1 MLRRKKA
8 CHKILI
14 ISDPNYNGTKK
25 VEDSIFIIRE
35 DKEHILRM
43 ISICLEEQ
51 IHQLLQEWLLNLPVE
66 GFGKNLPGIVT
77 EIEDIRKQ
85 ILTDENNQHT
95 TDASALRGAAN
106 KSIVPSNVKEY
117 LLG

>member
-1 MLRRKKA
+1 MLRREKA

-14 ISDPNYNGTKK
+14 ISDPNHNETKK
-25 VEDSIFIIRE
+25 VEDCIFIIRE

-51 IHQLLQEWLLNLPVE
+51 IHQILQDWLLNLQVE
-66 GFGKNLPGIVT
+66 GFGKHLPGIVT
-77 EIEDIRKQ
+77 EIKDICKQ
-85 ILTDENNQHT
+85 ILTYENNQHT
-95 TDASALRGAAN
+95 TDASAYRGAVN
-106 KSIVPSNVKEY
+106 KSIVPRNVKEY

>member
-1 MLRRKKA
+1 MLGREKA

-14 ISDPNYNGTKK
+14 ISDPNHKETEKI
-25 VEDSIFIIRE
+25 EDSIFIIRE
-35 DKEHILRM
+35 DKEDILRM

-51 IHQLLQEWLLNLPVE
+51 IHQILQDWLLTLPVE
-66 GFGKNLPGIVT
+66 GFGKHLPGLVT
-77 EIEDIRKQ
+77 EIKDIQKQ
-85 ILTDENNQHT
+85 ILFNENKQHT
-95 TDASALRGAAN
+95 TGTSAFRCAAN